1 MCSTN
6 ETIAAIVT
14 PPGESGVGIIR
25 ISGDQAFSVGDVLFR
40 SVSAV
45 PLAQRRDKSVQ
56 YGHITERN
64 GAVIDEVL
72 VLIMKGPHSYTAEDV
87 LEIQCHGGIKVI
99 QKILTLVLEQGVRL
113 ARPGE
118 FTERAFVNG
127 RIDLAQAEAVM
138 DIIQA
143 KSEAGV
149 TRAVRQL
156 EGKLSEVV
164 NDMLQN
170 LTTFITR
177 LEVTVD
183 YPEEDLEEI
192 EVPDIA
198 GSLQEMRDALEH
210 MLGRARTGK
219 MIRDGITVVINGL
232 PNAGKSSL
240 LNRLLEEDKAIV
252 TEVPG
257 TTRDVIEAWITLSG
271 IPFCLVDTAGIR
283 KTDDKVERIGV
294 AKARSYM
301 DTADIILL
309 VLDGSHKLQ
318 EEEKALL
325 QEIKDKTAWVIL
337 NKSDISSLMDK
348 KEIEAYGIPVLSLS
362 ARTGK
367 GIEALQKTLLRY
379 VLSRGWDTGADVLLA
394 NVRHIEAVRQAK
406 AAMER
411 ALHTLQAGLPIDL
424 AIIDIREAWEMLG
437 DITGQHV
444 RADIV
449 KEIFSRFCL
458 GK

>member
-271 IPFCLVDTAGIR
+271 IPTA
-283 KTDDKVERIGV
+283 
-294 AKARSYM
+294 
-301 DTADIILL
+301 
-309 VLDGSHKLQ
+309 
-318 EEEKALL
+318 
-325 QEIKDKTAWVIL
+325 
-337 NKSDISSLMDK
+337 
-348 KEIEAYGIPVLSLS
+348 
-362 ARTGK
+362 
-367 GIEALQKTLLRY
+367 
-379 VLSRGWDTGADVLLA
+379 
-394 NVRHIEAVRQAK
+394 
-406 AAMER
+406 
-411 ALHTLQAGLPIDL
+411 
-424 AIIDIREAWEMLG
+424 
-437 DITGQHV
+437 
-444 RADIV
+444 
-449 KEIFSRFCL
+449 
-458 GK
+458 